1 MPSQMLQIHAHEQV
15 PSWFPKAS
23 KHDLVALDFEASR
36 AHYGMFESP
45 IFTFPPTSSLIAQSV
60 KNLPAMQEI
69 PVRFLGWED
78 PLEKGKA
85 THSSILVWR
94 IPWTVKSM
102 QSQTF
107 TSLPPLS
114 NAWCNHTTRRKL
126 FLSDFENES
135 PCIIFMPHKSPQLNW
150 NHLDRSWKKCTW
162 TTSWHCG
169 EPHSSHNSC
178 ISLLI
183 VTPSFPVSLLLVLGA
198 I

>member
-1 MPSQMLQIHAHEQV
+1 MLCVKRCDYLTLGACFKPTEWQHIWDKSGYPQPQMPSQMLQIHAHEQV

-135 PCIIFMPHKSPQLNW
+135 PCIIFMPHKSLQLNW
-150 NHLDRSWKKCTW
+150 NHLDRS
-162 TTSWHCG
+162 
-169 EPHSSHNSC
+169 
-178 ISLLI
+178 
-183 VTPSFPVSLLLVLGA
+183 
-198 I
+198 

>member
-23 KHDLVALDFEASR
+23 KHDLAALDVEASR
-36 AHYGMFESP
+36 AHYGMFGSP
-45 IFTFPPTSSLIAQSV
+45 IFTFPPTSSLIAQLV

-78 PLEKGKA
+78 PLKKGKA
-85 THSSILVWR
+85 THSSILAWR

-150 NHLDRSWKKCTW
+150 NHLDRSWKKGTW

-169 EPHSSHNSC
+169 EPCSSHNSC

-183 VTPSFPVSLLLVLGA
+183 VTPLFPASLLLVLGA